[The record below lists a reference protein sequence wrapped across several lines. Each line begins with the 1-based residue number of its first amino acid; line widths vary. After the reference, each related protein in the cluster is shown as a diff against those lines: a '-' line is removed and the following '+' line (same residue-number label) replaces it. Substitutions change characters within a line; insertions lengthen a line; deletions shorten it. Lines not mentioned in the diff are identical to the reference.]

1 MQVEMWKDIELQG
14 SGRLLVLIF
23 LLFQKPK
30 IKSLYRLDRRDKV
43 DKNYSSAANVLVIKD
58 LVWFFPSE
66 SITK

>member
-1 MQVEMWKDIELQG
+1 MWKDIELQG

-58 LVWFFPSE
+58 LV
-66 SITK
+66 